1 MQNEILRFPPAKFLR
16 ISREVSDNAAPSR
29 RMKQHQDA
37 PTTTA
42 GFRSRER
49 RRFQLLQA
57 ILVGG
62 IAGIVAVAFQWSLF
76 ELDHLRSRLL
86 HPFLE
91 NGWWAV
97 SVVLLI
103 CVSIVTLV
111 ARMTA
116 RFCPEASGS
125 GIPHLKGVLMNLR
138 ELRWWR
144 LLPVKF
150 VGGVLAIGSGLS
162 LGREGPTVQMGGAVG
177 KMIADRLG
185 LSTKATPLLISVG
198 AGAGLSAAFNAPLA
212 GFLFVIE
219 ELHFELTSL
228 PYVTALAASI
238 TADTLARYVS
248 GQLPSFRVFAHATPP
263 LAALPWF
270 ALLGVAAGLAAF
282 IFKRALIMGV
292 RRDGVLASV
301 PDACF
306 APLAGLAGGMALVWL
321 PEIAG
326 AGHGTA
332 EMVINESTPGKLGL
346 SFVLLLLAGKFLLTV
361 VSYLAKVPGGIF
373 APMLAIGSLTG
384 YAFGLVGNTVFPG
397 AGIPPS
403 MFSVIGMASFFSGVV
418 HAPLTGIVL
427 ILEMTA
433 NFKLLFPMMIASLIA
448 FYISEWLGGKPV
460 YESLLNED
468 LRKSGPPPILFAEP
482 SELHL
487 IVEEGSEMENRE
499 IRSVSLPEGILIVSI
514 RRLGR
519 HLVPSGSTILHAGDA
534 LDVVVSGDVSL
545 FTQEIR
551 ELISKKQSV
560 S

>member
-1 MQNEILRFPPAKFLR
+1 MDHLHNTHSTA
-16 ISREVSDNAAPSR
+16 
-29 RMKQHQDA
+29 
-37 PTTTA
+37 A

-62 IAGIVAVAFQWSLF
+62 IAGFVAVAFQWSLF

-91 NGWWAV
+91 SGWWAV
-97 SVVLLI
+97 PLALLA
-103 CVSIVTLV
+103 CVAVVTLV

-116 RFCPEASGS
+116 RFSPEASGS

-150 VGGVLAIGSGLS
+150 VGGVLAIGAGLS

-177 KMIADRLG
+177 KLVADRLG
-185 LSTKATPLLISVG
+185 LPSKAAPLMISVG

-238 TADTLARYVS
+238 TADTVARS
-248 GQLPSFRVFAHATPP
+248 FLGQLPSFRVFAHTTPP

-270 ALLGVAAGLAAF
+270 ALLGVAAGLAGFA
-282 IFKRALIMGV
+282 FKRALIRGV
-292 RRDGVLASV
+292 RRDGILASV
-301 PDACF
+301 PDGLF

-332 EMVINESTPGKLGL
+332 EMIINESVPGKLGL
-346 SFVLLLLAGKFLLTV
+346 GFVLLLLAGKFLLTV
-361 VSYLAKVPGGIF
+361 ASYLAKVPGGIF

-384 YAFGLVGNTVFPG
+384 YAFGLAGNMLLPG
-397 AGIPPS
+397 TGISPS

-460 YESLLNED
+460 YEALLNED
-468 LRKSGPPPILFAEP
+468 LRKSGPPPALFAEP
-482 SELHL
+482 SDLHL
-487 IVEEGSEMENRE
+487 VVEEGSEMDTRE
-499 IRSVSLPEGILIVSI
+499 IRTISLPEGVLIVSI
-514 RRLGR
+514 RRLGQ
-519 HLVPSGSTILHAGDA
+519 HIVPAGSTIIQAGDA
-534 LDVVVSGDVSL
+534 LDIVVSGDVGL

-551 ELISKKQSV
+551 ELVSKKQPAS
-560 S
+560 

>member
-1 MQNEILRFPPAKFLR
+1 MEH
-16 ISREVSDNAAPSR
+16 
-29 RMKQHQDA
+29 HQDTHSPA
-37 PTTTA
+37 T

-49 RRFQLLQA
+49 RRIQLLQA

-62 IAGIVAVAFQWSLF
+62 IAGIVAVAFQQALF
-76 ELDHLRSRLL
+76 EVDHLRTQLMHPLL
-86 HPFLE
+86 ARE
-91 NGWWAV
+91 WWATP
-97 SVVLLI
+97 VVLLI

-111 ARMTA
+111 ARMTS
-116 RFCPEASGS
+116 RFCPEAAGS

-138 ELRWWR
+138 NLRWWL

-177 KMIADRLG
+177 KMVADRLG
-185 LSTKATPLLISVG
+185 LSPKAVPLMISIG

-228 PYVTALAASI
+228 PYITALAASI
-238 TADTLARYVS
+238 TADTVTRYAS
-248 GQLPSFRVFAHATPP
+248 GQLPSFHVFAHTTPP

-270 ALLGVAAGLAAF
+270 ALLGVTVGLAAF
-282 IFKRALIMGV
+282 AFKSALIRGV
-292 RRDGVLASV
+292 RRDGVLKSV
-301 PDACF
+301 PDAFF

-332 EMVINESTPGKLGL
+332 EMIINESIPGKLGL
-346 SFVLLLLAGKFLLTV
+346 SFVLVLLAGKFLLTV
-361 VSYLAKVPGGIF
+361 ASYLAKVPGGIF

-384 YAFGLVGNTVFPG
+384 YAFGLAANTLFPG
-397 AGIPPS
+397 AGISPS

-448 FYISEWLGGKPV
+448 FNISEWLGGKPI
-460 YESLLNED
+460 YEALLTED
-468 LRKSGPPPILFAEP
+468 LRKSGLPPALFAEP
-482 SELHL
+482 SDLHL
-487 IVEEGSEMENRE
+487 IVEEGSEIENRE
-499 IRSVSLPEGILIVSI
+499 IRSISLPEGVLIVSI
-514 RRLGR
+514 RRLG
-519 HLVPSGSTILHAGDA
+519 HNIVPSGSTIIHAGDA
-534 LDVVVSGDVSL
+534 LDFVVSGDVSL

-551 ELISKKQSV
+551 ELASKKKGG
-560 S
+560 